1 LKNSNQSKETAMTDI
16 DILKDGDRV
25 SHQTKGLGTV
35 KLETHDVVVS
45 ETAAPETSETV
56 HVIWDDDR
64 FPVGNV
70 PRNELEK
77 VPDAAIAIST
87 GV

>member
-1 LKNSNQSKETAMTDI
+1 MTDT

-25 SHQTKGLGTV
+25 SHEIKGLGTV
-35 KLETHDVVVS
+35 RLEATNVVVS
-45 ETAAPETSETV
+45 ETAAPETPDTV
-56 HVIWDDDR
+56 HVVWDDDR

-70 PRNELEK
+70 PRTELEK
-77 VPDAAIAIST
+77 VPDAAAAIST